1 MVALVQAYWWV
12 FLIALLIGLVTG
24 YWAWARGN
32 NADRHHVDSEADRA
46 AQSGSTTTGAG
57 VASAATAAA
66 MPSTASD
73 EVSRTF
79 ATVSGGVDADQGNV
93 AKQADAGS
101 VPSAAIPNIAAA
113 VGDPDD
119 LLKIKG
125 IGPKLSALCHSLGV
139 TRFDQIA
146 QWSAAEIAEVDRHLG
161 TFRGRIERDGWVEQA
176 SLLARGE
183 ISAFEAKFGKID
195 SENK

>member
-1 MVALVQAYWWV
+1 MLALVQAYWWV

-32 NADRHHVDSEADRA
+32 NADRHHVDSDADRA

-66 MPSTASD
+66 MPSA

-79 ATVSGGVDADQGNV
+79 ATVGGGVDAGHGNV
-93 AKQADAGS
+93 SKQAGAGS
-101 VPSAAIPNIAAA
+101 VPLAAMPNIAAA